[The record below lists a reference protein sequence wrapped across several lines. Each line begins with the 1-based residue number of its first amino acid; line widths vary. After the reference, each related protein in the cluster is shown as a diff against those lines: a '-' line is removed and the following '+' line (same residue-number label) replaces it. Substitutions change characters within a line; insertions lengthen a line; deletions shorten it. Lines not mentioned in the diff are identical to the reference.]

1 MKKLNFFA
9 VLLFVS
15 TSIFAQ
21 YVEVTPLTGYTFS
34 GDVDA
39 YYGTY
44 DIEDAMLYGIR
55 LEAEVADL
63 TYVGLS
69 YRRNDPNVVEYISGQ
84 NPVSMDFGTAHYM
97 ASILR
102 EFKKGKLTPFGL
114 LGAGT
119 TRYWGKGNL
128 DYHKWFFSTEF
139 GLGAKYFFSE
149 SIGLRLQGSV
159 TAPWDFAG
167 GGLFLGVG
175 TGGGGASA
183 DMTFNIPVAHWDL
196 SAGLIFRIKD

>member
-1 MKKLNFFA
+1 MKKI
-9 VLLFVS
+9 LLLS
-15 TSIFAQ
+15 AMLYLTTSVFAQ

-44 DIEDAMLYGIR
+44 DMENAMLYGIR

-69 YRRNDPNVVEYISGQ
+69 YRRNDPNVVEYVSGQ
-84 NPVSMDFGTAHYM
+84 NPVGLDFGTAHYM
-97 ASILR
+97 AGILR
-102 EFKKGKLTPFGL
+102 EFKKGKVTPFGV

-119 TRYWGKGNL
+119 TRYWAKNI

-139 GLGAKYFFSE
+139 GVGAKYFFSE
-149 SIGLRLQGSV
+149 AIGLRLQAAV
-159 TAPWDFAG
+159 TTPWDFAG
-167 GGLFLGVG
+167 GGLFFGVG

-183 DMTFNIPVAHWDL
+183 DMTFNVPIAHWDL

>member
-1 MKKLNFFA
+1 MKKILLLSS
-9 VLLFVS
+9 VLFIA
-15 TSIFAQ
+15 TSVFAQ

-34 GDVDA
+34 GSVEA
-39 YYGTY
+39 PYGSY

-69 YRRNDPNVVEYISGQ
+69 YRRNDPNVVEYTSIQ
-84 NPVSMDFGTAHYM
+84 NPVSMNFGTAHYM
-97 ASILR
+97 ANILR

-119 TRYWGKGNL
+119 TRYWGKDN

-159 TAPWDFAG
+159 TTPWDFAG
-167 GGLFLGVG
+167 GGLFFGVG